1 MTALFE
7 KLKLPSNLCCSDR
20 GGIFADVAF
29 LATSGDR

>member
-1 MTALFE
+1 MTTPFE

-20 GGIFADVAF
+20 GKIFADGAS

>member
-1 MTALFE
+1 MTTPFE

-20 GGIFADVAF
+20 GGIFADDAF